1 MAFNPGTS
9 DAHIILCANATQAFR
24 PIFNVKL
31 SGFPVIKTAA
41 STPRCPTAGTAI
53 DRPGIGILLA
63 SPARNPVIGKSIPCS
78 FSVTSR
84 ETLDPSG
91 SHGNKLIDNPIVSLK
106 FVELNVFVHSMT
118 ISNGPGSRQE
128 HSVGSSSGRMCSQS
142 EMSRNLSN
150 LVIFLLLLLF
160 WRLSSLVVVP
170 SVLLLVVVAVWL
182 NFASTT
188 ASPGPPTKRI
198 ADSKMY
204 DEFTTARPRMVF
216 CGAARRIINCE

>member
-1 MAFNPGTS
+1 MS

-84 ETLDPSG
+84 DTLDPSG

-142 EMSRNLSN
+142 DMSRNLSN
-150 LVIFLLLLLF
+150 LVTFLLLLLLLF
-160 WRLSSLVVVP
+160 WRISSLVVVP
-170 SVLLLVVVAVWL
+170 SVLLLLLLVTLL
-182 NFASTT
+182 NLASTT
-188 ASPGPPTKRI
+188 TSPGPAATNKRV
-198 ADSKMY
+198 DSKRY
-204 DEFTTARPRMVF
+204 DEFTTARPRIF
-216 CGAARRIINCE
+216 FLWCC